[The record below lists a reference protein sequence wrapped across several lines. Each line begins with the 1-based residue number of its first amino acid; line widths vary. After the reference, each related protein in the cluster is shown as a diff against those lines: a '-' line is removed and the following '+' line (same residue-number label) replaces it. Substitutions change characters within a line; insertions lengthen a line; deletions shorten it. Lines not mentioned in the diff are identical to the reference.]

1 MNIEIK
7 KMNKNHLE
15 EIKENLE
22 TEFDDFWNY
31 NILKEELSSDSSKYI
46 VAITKSEVIGFAGIK
61 FALDQVDIMNI
72 VTRKNYRNKGVGT
85 LLLREL
91 ISICKEFKANSIFL
105 EVSEDNE
112 PAIKLYKK
120 LGFENVGIRKNY
132 YKDKNG
138 IVMRYIAEDKWIP
151 KNVEK

>member
-22 TEFDDFWNY
+22 VDFDDFWNY

-72 VTRKNYRNKGVGT
+72 VTRKDYRNKGVGT

-138 IVMRYIAEDKWIP
+138 IVMRYIAEDK
-151 KNVEK
+151 

>member
-1 MNIEIK
+1 MKGIKAYEYRNK

-22 TEFDDFWNY
+22 VDFDDFWNY

-72 VTRKNYRNKGVGT
+72 VTRKDYRNKGVGT

-138 IVMRYIAEDKWIP
+138 IVMRYIAEDK
-151 KNVEK
+151 

>member
-22 TEFDDFWNY
+22 VDFDDFWNY

-138 IVMRYIAEDKWIP
+138 IVMRYIAEDK
-151 KNVEK
+151 

>member
-1 MNIEIK
+1 MNIEKK

-22 TEFDDFWNY
+22 VDFDDFWNY

-72 VTRKNYRNKGVGT
+72 VTRKDYRNKGVGT

-138 IVMRYIAEDKWIP
+138 LIM
-151 KNVEK
+151 KNIS

>member
-22 TEFDDFWNY
+22 VDFDDFWNY
-31 NILKEELSSDSSKYI
+31 IILKEELSSDSSKYI

-72 VTRKNYRNKGVGT
+72 VTRKDYRNKGVGT

-120 LGFENVGIRKNY
+120 LGFEDVGIRKNY

-138 IVMRYIAEDKWIP
+138 IVMRYIAEDK
-151 KNVEK
+151 

>member
-1 MNIEIK
+1 MDIEIE

-72 VTRKNYRNKGVGT
+72 VTRKDYRNKGVGT

-91 ISICKEFKANSIFL
+91 ISICKEFKANYIFL

-138 IVMRYIAEDKWIP
+138 IVMRYIAEDK
-151 KNVEK
+151 

>member
-46 VAITKSEVIGFAGIK
+46 VAISKNEVIGFAGIK

-138 IVMRYIAEDKWIP
+138 IVMRYIAEDK
-151 KNVEK
+151 

>member
-1 MNIEIK
+1 MNIEIE

-22 TEFDDFWNY
+22 TDFDNFWNY
-31 NILKEELSSDSSKYI
+31 NILKEELSSDNSKYI
-46 VAITKSEVIGFAGIK
+46 VAISKGEVIGFAGIK
-61 FALDQVDIMNI
+61 FALDQADIMNI
-72 VTRKNYRNKGVGT
+72 VTRKDCRNKGVGT

-91 ISICKEFKANSIFL
+91 ISICKKFKANSIFL

-112 PAIKLYKK
+112 PAIKLYQK

-138 IVMRYIAEDKWIP
+138 IVMQFVNNI
-151 KNVEK
+151 

>member
-1 MNIEIK
+1 MDIEIE

-46 VAITKSEVIGFAGIK
+46 VAISKDEVIGFAGIK

-72 VTRKNYRNKGVGT
+72 VTRKDYRNKGVGT

-91 ISICKEFKANSIFL
+91 ISICKEFKANYIFL

-138 IVMRYIAEDKWIP
+138 IVMRYIAEDK
-151 KNVEK
+151 

>member
-46 VAITKSEVIGFAGIK
+46 VAISKNEVIGFAGIK

>member
-1 MNIEIK
+1 MDIKIE

-22 TEFDDFWNY
+22 TDFDNFWNY
-31 NILKEELSSDSSKYI
+31 NILKEELSSDNSKYI
-46 VAITKSEVIGFAGIK
+46 VAISKGEVIGFAGIK
-61 FALDQVDIMNI
+61 FALDQADIMNI
-72 VTRKNYRNKGVGT
+72 VTRKDCRNKGVGT
-85 LLLREL
+85 LLLREI
-91 ISICKEFKANSIFL
+91 ISICKQFKANSIFL

-120 LGFENVGIRKNY
+120 IGFKNVGIRKNY

-138 IVMRYIAEDKWIP
+138 IVMQFVNNI
-151 KNVEK
+151 

>member
-1 MNIEIK
+1 MDIEIE

-72 VTRKNYRNKGVGT
+72 VTRKDYRNKGVGT

-138 IVMRYIAEDKWIP
+138 IVMRYIAEDK
-151 KNVEK
+151 

>member
-1 MNIEIK
+1 
-7 KMNKNHLE
+7 
-15 EIKENLE
+15 
-22 TEFDDFWNY
+22 
-31 NILKEELSSDSSKYI
+31 
-46 VAITKSEVIGFAGIK
+46 
-61 FALDQVDIMNI
+61 MNI

>member
-22 TEFDDFWNY
+22 VDFDDFWNY

-72 VTRKNYRNKGVGT
+72 VTRKDYRNKGVGT